1 MHKETRFYSGLKLVA
16 LILCIAGIVIPSAT
30 AAETVV
36 EDIADLPNTTQT
48 SPPTQAIQGE
58 NLTTVTTNVSV
69 PDTQPLDFSAPP
81 QIVLMPARVMD
92 LTSTILGT
100 TIPGSVN
107 ATITSIQW
115 DWGDNTT
122 TEQHEFPHS
131 HTYRSPGS
139 YTLTITAFQSDGLN
153 TTRTTDITIDE
164 PVAIPTRDPLLVPI
178 PGFPTNQPGPANGPA
193 LTLLEPVIDGMN
205 VTVNGNLDAGSPGVT
220 ISSVSIDWDEGNVT
234 NVTDLPAT
242 YRYAAAGIY
251 TITITAAQSDGQTIS
266 KGITVD
272 IKSENPGPPGL
283 PAVSTPPPNVQP
295 LYLIIIST
303 AVIAILGLVIGQ
315 RLFQKRRE
323 DPRVADIPE
332 AVSLQEKIYYEAKG
346 KGDLTTASASAHIC
360 AQMFRALAEKSPE
373 KRGLYLDLAE
383 KWETIAATT
392 GKTGVAEAYPQKSG
406 GVAEK
411 MPSRRELEAICQGTD
426 VTPEVVESVI
436 QVAMEIGREGREG
449 QAVGTS
455 FVVGDT
461 NAVMTNSRQFVLNP
475 FQGHKE
481 AERQITENGIR
492 GNIKEFAQLD
502 GAFIISGEGIVES
515 AGRYITVDMSQV
527 KVPDG
532 LGSRHSSIAGI
543 TLVTSSIGIVVSQSG
558 GLITIFKKGRIV
570 KTIGS

>member
-1 MHKETRFYSGLKLVA
+1 MHKETRFYSGLKLIA
-16 LILCIAGIVIPSAT
+16 LILCIAGIVIPSAI

-48 SPPTQAIQGE
+48 SSPTQAIQGE
-58 NLTTVTTNVSV
+58 DLTTVTTNGSV

-153 TTRTTDITIDE
+153 TTRATTITIDE
-164 PVAIPTRDPLLVPI
+164 PVAIPTRDPLIISI
-178 PGFPTNQPGPANGPA
+178 PGIPTNQPGPANGPA

-205 VTVNGNLDAGSPGVT
+205 VTVNGNLNAGSPGVT
-220 ISSVSIDWDEGNVT
+220 ISSVRIDWDEGNVT

-272 IKSENPGPPGL
+272 ITAENPGPPGL
-283 PAVSTPPPNVQP
+283 PAVSTPPPYGQP
-295 LYLIIIST
+295 LYLIILTT
-303 AVIAILGLVIGQ
+303 AVIVILALVIGQ

-323 DPRVADIPE
+323 DPRAADIPE

-346 KGDLTTASASAHIC
+346 KGDLTTAAASAHIC

-392 GKTGVAEAYPQKSG
+392 GKTGAPEPHPQKSG
-406 GVAEK
+406 TVAEK
-411 MPSRRELEAICQGTD
+411 IPSRRELEAICDGTD
-426 VTPEVVESVI
+426 VSPEVVESVI

-461 NAVMTNSRQFVLNP
+461 DAVMTNSRQFVLNP
-475 FQGHKE
+475 FQGHNE
-481 AERQITENGIR
+481 AERQITESGIK

-502 GAFIISGEGIVES
+502 GAFIISGDGIVES

-558 GLITIFKKGRIV
+558 GLITIFKNGTIV
-570 KTIGS
+570 HTIGS